1 MSSKTFVLVHGV
13 WHGGWC
19 WSRVVDILRARGHRV
34 TAPTLTGLGERSHL
48 LSADITLETFV
59 ADIVRHIECEDLHD
73 IVLVG
78 HSFGGAPV
86 TGVADRIADRLASL
100 IYFDG
105 IMLKSGET
113 WFSLL
118 PPELAADRAALAE
131 KTSGGVSLPPAPA
144 ESFGVTRPEDRIF
157 LESRLTPHPFATFT
171 TSLDLKGPRVG
182 NGLPAAYIHCTNPI
196 YGPANVALQ
205 RAQDFG
211 WPVREIATG
220 HDAMVTEPQA
230 TADLLENIASTLC
243 Q

>member
-34 TAPTLTGLGERSHL
+34 TAPTQTGLGERSHL

-59 ADIVRHIECEDLHD
+59 TDIVRHIECEDLKD
-73 IVLVG
+73 VVLVG

-86 TGVADRIADRLASL
+86 TGVADRLADRLASL
-100 IYFDG
+100 IYLDG

-118 PPELAADRAALAE
+118 PPDLAADRAALAE

-144 ESFGVTRPEDRIF
+144 EAFGVTRPEDRTF

-171 TSLDLKGPRVG
+171 TSLDLKGSKVG
-182 NGLPAAYIHCTNPI
+182 NGLPASYVCCTAPS
-196 YGPANVALQ
+196 YGPANVSLEKAH
-205 RAQDFG
+205 DFG
-211 WPVREIATG
+211 WPVTEIATG

-230 TADLLENIASTLC
+230 TAELLEKLAS
-243 Q
+243 

>member
-1 MSSKTFVLVHGV
+1 MSSNTFVLVHGV

-34 TAPTLTGLGERSHL
+34 TAPTQTGLGERSHL

-59 ADIVRHIECEDLHD
+59 TDIVRHIECEDLKD
-73 IVLVG
+73 VVLVG

-86 TGVADRIADRLASL
+86 TGVAHRLADRLTSL
-100 IYFDG
+100 IYLDG
-105 IMLKSGET
+105 IRLKSGET

-118 PPELAADRAALAE
+118 PPDLAADRAALAE

-144 ESFGVTRPEDRIF
+144 EAFGVTRPEDRTF

-171 TSLDLKGPRVG
+171 TSLDLKGPKVG
-182 NGLPAAYIHCTNPI
+182 NGLPASYVRCTAPS
-196 YGPANVALQ
+196 YGPANVSLQ

-211 WPVREIATG
+211 WPVTEIATG

-230 TADLLENIASTLC
+230 TADVLDKLAS
-243 Q
+243 